1 VLKYRFIKKSPLLR
15 KIILKKD
22 LTMTPLYATEATAQ
36 QPGILASLMPLL
48 ILFAIFYFLVILPQ
62 QKQAKKHKE
71 MVDKLKKG
79 DKIVTAGGIIAEVI
93 KNEEEFIKVKIND
106 NNIEVKITKDAIAR
120 KLDEIEEKK

>member
-1 VLKYRFIKKSPLLR
+1 
-15 KIILKKD
+15 
-22 LTMTPLYATEATAQ
+22 MTPLYAAEATAQ

-62 QKQAKKHKE
+62 QKQAKKHKA
-71 MVDKLKKG
+71 MVDELKKG

-93 KNEEEFIKVKIND
+93 KNEEEFIKAKIND
-106 NNIEVKITKDAIAR
+106 NTEVKITKDAIAR